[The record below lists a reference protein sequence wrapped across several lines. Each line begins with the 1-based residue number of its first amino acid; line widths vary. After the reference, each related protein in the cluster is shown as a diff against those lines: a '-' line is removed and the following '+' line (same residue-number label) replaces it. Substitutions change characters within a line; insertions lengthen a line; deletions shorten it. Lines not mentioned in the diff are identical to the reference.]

1 MCRLADAIFLAWT
14 SAQDGWLS
22 RLDEC
27 EEPSANLDRPAEETD
42 GKRENFTEVNGGSED
57 DRDHRRGDQNNGS
70 KQCGH
75 PCANKDAR
83 QAEPLRALLHEGSPL
98 HTLTPRLAAAALD
111 AARHATGCD
120 ASAYHAASA
129 MTGAAAPGIGVL
141 AVIIVIILVMTGLA
155 RAARS
160 LAALVSELL
169 RVATA
174 VTSVLLTTVIAIF
187 LGIAFLVH

>member
-1 MCRLADAIFLAWT
+1 
-14 SAQDGWLS
+14 
-22 RLDEC
+22 
-27 EEPSANLDRPAEETD
+27 
-42 GKRENFTEVNGGSED
+42 
-57 DRDHRRGDQNNGS
+57 
-70 KQCGH
+70 
-75 PCANKDAR
+75 
-83 QAEPLRALLHEGSPL
+83 L
-98 HTLTPRLAAAALD
+98 HTLTPRLAVATID
-111 AARHATGCD
+111 AARHAAIYQ

-129 MTGAAAPGIGVL
+129 ITGSAAPGVGALV
-141 AVIIVIILVMTGLA
+141 VIVVIILVMTGLA

>member
-1 MCRLADAIFLAWT
+1 MRL
-14 SAQDGWLS
+14 
-22 RLDEC
+22 R
-27 EEPSANLDRPAEETD
+27 EPSV
-42 GKRENFTEVNGGSED
+42 NFSEVNGGSEFD
-57 DRDHRRGDQNNGS
+57 SDPSRREQNGGS

-83 QAEPLRALLHEGSPL
+83 QAEPLRAHIHEGSPV
-98 HTLTPRLAAAALD
+98 HTLTPGLTVATIS
-111 AARHATGCD
+111 AARHAATYHAAAYH

-129 MTGAAAPGIGVL
+129 MTATAAPGIGAL
-141 AVIIVIILVMTGLA
+141 AVLVVIILVMTGLA

-174 VTSVLLTTVIAIF
+174 VTSVLLTTVLAIF